1 MPTFVTV
8 FFLRVNLDLC
18 VFETLDNQ
26 KIINIG

>member
-1 MPTFVTV
+1 MPTFVIR
-8 FFLRVNLDLC
+8 FLFQGNLDLC